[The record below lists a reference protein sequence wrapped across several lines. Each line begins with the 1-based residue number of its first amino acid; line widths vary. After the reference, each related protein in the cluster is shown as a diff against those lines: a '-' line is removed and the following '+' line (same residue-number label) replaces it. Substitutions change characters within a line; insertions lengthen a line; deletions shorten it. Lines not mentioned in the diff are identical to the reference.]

1 MDLIKN
7 YWEQIVFL
15 GLLIW
20 NVSRR
25 QSSISELK
33 KDVEHLQSDNL
44 RYQKWTQNQQE
55 SITRLRAQLDV
66 ELKQTTAL
74 WEFVNGLRDKLNGH
88 GKH

>member
-20 NVSRR
+20 NVSRS